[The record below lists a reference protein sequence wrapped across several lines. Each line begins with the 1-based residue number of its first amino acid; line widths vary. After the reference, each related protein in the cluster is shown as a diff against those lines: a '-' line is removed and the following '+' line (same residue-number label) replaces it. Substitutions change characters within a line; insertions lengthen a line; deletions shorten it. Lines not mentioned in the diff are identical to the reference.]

1 MTKNSVWVHILLHN
15 TKQKMPSSSRKKNK
29 GKDRKAKQAV
39 EKEESNR
46 KGMYNTWSKWV
57 QGYPGQSIGPRC
69 NHGFGSELVPEISH
83 PVASFVTAFFMGT
96 ELRHVIQKH
105 EEVLSDDDKR
115 KRLLNIFISIGTNWM
130 LYNIEN
136 QVSEIA
142 HAIIIL
148 ESYGITGDYD
158 TTIASRAVSTK
169 MRDIYNDRDV
179 YKYYRKRTNC
189 SCLKKIH
196 LYTRKTQPKLGSCF
210 TCQVVK
216 ERALLM
222 VCSRCMVSHY
232 CSRECQV
239 AASAKHRREC
249 DEYAKARELHT

>member
-1 MTKNSVWVHILLHN
+1 MGTGL
-15 TKQKMPSSSRKKNK
+15 SRT
-29 GKDRKAKQAV
+29 
-39 EKEESNR
+39 EYWTT
-46 KGMYNTWSKWV
+46 M
-57 QGYPGQSIGPRC
+57 QSWFRLGIGTRNIP
-69 NHGFGSELVPEISH
+69 H

>member
-1 MTKNSVWVHILLHN
+1 
-15 TKQKMPSSSRKKNK
+15 MPASSRKRNK
-29 GKDRKAKQAV
+29 GKDRKAKQAA

-46 KGMYNTWSKWV
+46 KGMYNTWRSWV
-57 QGYPGQSIGPRC
+57 IGKSTGSRC

-83 PVASFVTAFFMGT
+83 PVASFVTTFFMGT

-105 EEVLSDDDKR
+105 EEVLNDDYQR
-115 KRLLNIFISIGTNWM
+115 KRLLHIFISIGTNWM

-142 HAIIIL
+142 HAIIII
-148 ESYGITGDYD
+148 ENWGITGDYG

-179 YKYYRKRTNC
+179 LKYYRKRTNC
-189 SCLKKIH
+189 SCLKKTH

-216 ERALLM
+216 ERSLLM

-239 AASAKHRREC
+239 EGSPIHRENC
-249 DEYAKARELHT
+249 DEHVEAEKLTSIMANDSSAVYA

>member
-1 MTKNSVWVHILLHN
+1 
-15 TKQKMPSSSRKKNK
+15 MPASSRKRNK
-29 GKDRKAKQAV
+29 GKDRKAKQAA
-39 EKEESNR
+39 EKEENNR
-46 KGMYNTWSKWV
+46 KGMYNTWRSWV

-69 NHGFGSELVPEISH
+69 NHDFGSELVPEMSH
-83 PVASFVTAFFMGT
+83 PVASFVTKFFMGT

-105 EEVLSDDDKR
+105 EEVLNDDDKR
-115 KRLLNIFISIGTNWM
+115 KMLLNIFISIGTNWM

-148 ESYGITGDYD
+148 ESYGITGDYE
-158 TTIASRAVSTK
+158 TTIASRAVSSK

-196 LYTRKTQPKLGSCF
+196 LYTRKAQPKLGRCF
-210 TCQVVK
+210 HCNQIK

-239 AASAKHRREC
+239 AASPKHREAC
-249 DEYAKARELHT
+249 DEHVKAHRQKTLSNDTM